1 MAVIRTG
8 GQQFLVQQDEEI
20 IVQKLESDV
29 NKTVELETLGII
41 ENGKEVAIGTPLL
54 DTKVKATVL
63 AHMKGDKVRIAK
75 FKAKVRYRK
84 VQGFRPELTKIKITA
99 I

>member
-20 IVQKLESDV
+20 IVQKLDNEV

-41 ENGKEVAIGTPLL
+41 EDGKDVVIGTPVL
-54 DTKVKATVL
+54 DTKVQAIIVS
-63 AHMKGDKVRIAK
+63 HMKGDKVRIAK
-75 FKAKVRYRK
+75 FKSKVRYRK